1 MLKGKVGDNVQNKNV
16 KHLETIREIVGMEK
30 FQALVTE
37 LPGAAVRIPSDADCF
52 DKDERNK
59 MLIEDYRVHKMTVPE
74 LAEKYNLSKSRI
86 YKITEKI

>member
-1 MLKGKVGDNVQNKNV
+1 MQNKNV
-16 KHLETIREIVGMEK
+16 KHLETIREIVGVER

-52 DKDERNK
+52 DKGERNK
-59 MLIEDYRVHKMTVPE
+59 MIREERYSGMSIDE
-74 LAEKYNLSKSRI
+74 LSKKHNLSKSRI